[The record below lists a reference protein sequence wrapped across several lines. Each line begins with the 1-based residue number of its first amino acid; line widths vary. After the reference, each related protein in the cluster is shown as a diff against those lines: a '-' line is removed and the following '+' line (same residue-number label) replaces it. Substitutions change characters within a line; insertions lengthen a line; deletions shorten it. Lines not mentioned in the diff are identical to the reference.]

1 MKSRAVRITSLII
14 IITGLMLLAL
24 DIILEKSINVALPL
38 LFLILGGGF
47 FIMVFIISPKWVW
60 GVFLYIP
67 GMLFLVFGLIFLLN
81 TITNDYASWAYAW
94 TLLIVAIGAGIL
106 LSNYTNIWPPILNQ
120 IGWGMAITGISLFVI
135 FGAIAGG
142 SFIQVMAPLLLII
155 AGFSIRFL
163 HFEKILPETMLQKLH
178 IQLKGKEG
186 DKSTKANGLL
196 IEKLSSREL
205 EVLHLINSGKTNQ
218 QIADLLSVA
227 PSTVKTHIN
236 NIYSKLEVQ
245 TRVQALNRARE
256 LGILEN

>member
-1 MKSRAVRITSLII
+1 MKSRSVRITSLII
-14 IITGLMLLAL
+14 VFAGLILLAL
-24 DIILEKSINVALPL
+24 DIFLEGSINVALPL

-47 FIMVFIISPKWVW
+47 FIMVFVISPKWTW

-67 GMLFLVFGLIFLLN
+67 GMLFFVFGLIFLLN

-94 TLLIVAIGAGIL
+94 TLLILAVGVGIL

-120 IGWGMAITGISLFVI
+120 IGWGMAITGIASFVI

-142 SFIQVMAPLLLII
+142 LFIQVMAPLLLII
-155 AGFSIRFL
+155 VGISIRFL
-163 HFEKILPETMLQKLH
+163 HFEKILPEAMLQKLH
-178 IQLKGKEG
+178 IQLKEKEG
-186 DKSTKANGLL
+186 DKSSKANDLL

-218 QIADLLSVA
+218 QIADVLSVA
-227 PSTVKTHIN
+227 PSTVKSHIN

-245 TRVQALNRARE
+245 TRVQAINRARE
-256 LGILEN
+256 VGILEN